1 MISFFHTILY
11 EPLFNALIWLYNI
24 IPGHDFGVAIILLT
38 FIVRLALFP
47 LNSKALRSQRAMQ
60 VLQPKI
66 KEAQEKYKDDRAK
79 QSRELMKLYK
89 EHKINP
95 LGGCLPMLIQFPIL
109 IALYWVFIN
118 GLNPDK
124 INGLYG
130 FVTHPGVIN
139 PIFLGILD
147 LSQKSGFLAVLTGVA
162 QFFQSKLMFNNK
174 IQQSSA
180 QQPGNPNDFSRIM
193 SSQMT
198 YFMPLFITFIAW
210 SLPAGLPLYW
220 FTTTVFSIGQQ
231 YFINRN
237 TNETVSKLFS

>member
-1 MISFFHTILY
+1 MISFFQTILY
-11 EPLFNALIWLYNI
+11 EPLFNALIWLYNV

-38 FIVRLALFP
+38 VIVRCALFP

-60 VLQPKI
+60 ALQPKI
-66 KEAQEKYKDDRAK
+66 KEAQEKHKNDRAK
-79 QSRELMKLYK
+79 QSQELMKIYK

-95 LGGCLPMLIQFPIL
+95 FGGCLPMLIQFPIL

-124 INGLYG
+124 INGLYS
-130 FVTHPGVIN
+130 FVAHPGVID
-139 PIFLGILD
+139 PVFLGILN
-147 LSQKSGFLAVLTGVA
+147 LSQKSGLMAILTGAA
-162 QFFQSKLMFNNK
+162 QFFQSKMMFK
-174 IQQSSA
+174 DTASQSHSA
-180 QQPGNPNDFSRIM
+180 TDFSRMM

-220 FTTTVFSIGQQ
+220 LTTTVFSIGQQ
-231 YFINRN
+231 YLINKK
-237 TNETVSKLFS
+237 SG

>member
-38 FIVRLALFP
+38 VIVRLALFP
-47 LNSKALRSQRAMQ
+47 LNNKALKSQKAMQ

-66 KEAQEKYKDDRAK
+66 KEAQEKHKNDKTK
-79 QSRELMKLYK
+79 QGQELMRIYR

-130 FVTHPGVIN
+130 FVAHPGVIN

-220 FTTTVFSIGQQ
+220 LTTTIFSIGQQ
-231 YFINRN
+231 YIINK
-237 TNETVSKLFS
+237 SG